1 MDYGHGGIGGG
12 ILKGFTA
19 KGYREREERGINE
32 PVILLSVI
40 IIALLMVLMVRQFYV
55 TGQFSPRYWSFFG
68 RITTLKVFWAPL
80 RPSSW
85 QQ

>member
-12 ILKGFTA
+12 ILKGFA
-19 KGYREREERGINE
+19 AQGYREREKRGIHE

-40 IIALLMVLMVRQFYV
+40 IIALLTVLMVRQFYV